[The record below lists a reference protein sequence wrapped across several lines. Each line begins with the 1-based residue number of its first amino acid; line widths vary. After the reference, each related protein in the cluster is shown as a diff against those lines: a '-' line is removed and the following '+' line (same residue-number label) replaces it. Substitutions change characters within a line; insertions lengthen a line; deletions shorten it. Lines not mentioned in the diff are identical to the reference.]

1 MSNFIEIIKNQKYE
15 LERLFKIPGIID
27 RKQREFIDVNSPLAQ
42 IAVGVRR
49 SGKSVLC
56 RLALKEA
63 QVNFGYVD
71 FDDEALANVTAGEL
85 DDVFQAALVV
95 YGEFEHLFLDEIQ
108 NVSGW
113 ELFVNRLLR
122 RGMHLVVTG
131 SNSKL
136 LWGELA
142 THLTG
147 RFLPTEV
154 LPFTFAE
161 YRRFCGRGLVD
172 TTEDRA
178 EVRRDYEEYFFNGG
192 FPETFMPIDRR
203 AYFKVLYDSI
213 LKRDIIQRHRVRKPK
228 LLSDLAFTVMSNCGC
243 EASAQKFARLFGEK
257 GTHTIQDYLRYLE
270 EGYLILTV
278 PQYGCKAY
286 ERTRIGK
293 VYAIDL
299 GMAGYFSGF
308 TPGDDR
314 RGRRLENLVYLQ
326 LRNCSRKLDYE
337 IFYCR
342 ESAFEIDFLCVRL
355 GRVVKLVQVAW
366 ELSDEKTRIREMKA
380 LFAGAEKFGCDDLLL
395 VTDHE
400 NGEEKRGDRTVRI
413 VDAPT
418 WLLEM
423 EQDME

>member
-1 MSNFIEIIKNQKYE
+1 MSKFTDIIKNQKYE
-15 LERLFKIPGIID
+15 LERLFKLPGIID

-56 RLALKEA
+56 RLALKQA
-63 QVNFGYVD
+63 KVNFGYVD
-71 FDDEALANVTAGEL
+71 FDDEALANVTADEL

-95 YGEFEHLFLDEIQ
+95 YGPFEHLFLDEVQ
-108 NVSGW
+108 NVPGW

-122 RGMHLVVTG
+122 RGLHLVVTG

-154 LPFTFAE
+154 MPFTFAE
-161 YRRFCGRGLVD
+161 YRRFCGRGSVE

-178 EVRRDYEEYFFNGG
+178 EARRDYEEYFSNGG
-192 FPETFMPIDRR
+192 FPETFLPIDRR

-213 LKRDIIQRHRVRKPK
+213 LKRDIIQRHNVRKPK

-243 EASAQKFARLFGEK
+243 EASALKFARLFGEK
-257 GTHTIQDYLRYLE
+257 GTHTVQDYLHYLE
-270 EGYLILTV
+270 EGYLVLTV
-278 PQYGCKAY
+278 PQYGQKAY

-326 LRNCSRKLDYE
+326 LRSQRREQDYE
-337 IFYCR
+337 IYYCR
-342 ESAFEIDFLCVRL
+342 ESTFEIDFLCVRR
-355 GRVVKLVQVAW
+355 GRIVKLVQVAW
-366 ELSDEKTRIREMKA
+366 ELSDEKTRSRELKA
-380 LFAGAEKFGCDDLLL
+380 LFAGGKMFHCGDLLL

-400 NGEEKRGDRTVRI
+400 TGEEAQDGLTVRI

-418 WLLEM
+418 WLLEVGA
-423 EQDME
+423 